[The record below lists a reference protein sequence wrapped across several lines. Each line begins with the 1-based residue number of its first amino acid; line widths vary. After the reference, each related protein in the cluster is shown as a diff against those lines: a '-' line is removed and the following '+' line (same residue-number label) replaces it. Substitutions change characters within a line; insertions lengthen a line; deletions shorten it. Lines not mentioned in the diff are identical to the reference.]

1 MATTDRLE
9 VRPVDGA
16 HARLDGRSAGW
27 AGVEPRARQPATL
40 DHSKERRM
48 KTMIPLL
55 AAAMLFATAAAAQD
69 EGVNVEGGVSYQ
81 RKTVINFEDDTI
93 EGDLK
98 TPDGQ
103 YLTVKKKL
111 RHKSLIRI
119 RKDFRREVLSSVG
132 DL

>member
-1 MATTDRLE
+1 MA
-9 VRPVDGA
+9 
-16 HARLDGRSAGW
+16 
-27 AGVEPRARQPATL
+27 
-40 DHSKERRM
+40 
-48 KTMIPLL
+48 L
-55 AAAMLFATAAAAQD
+55 AALPAMAQEE
-69 EGVNVEGGVSYQ
+69 EGSNNEGGVSYQ

-103 YLTVKKKL
+103 YLEVRKKM

-119 RKDFRREVLSSVG
+119 RTDFRREVLSSVA

>member
-1 MATTDRLE
+1 
-9 VRPVDGA
+9 
-16 HARLDGRSAGW
+16 
-27 AGVEPRARQPATL
+27 
-40 DHSKERRM
+40 M

>member
-1 MATTDRLE
+1 MLSSVGRCSFGAANKAAQGRKHKDMVRRLQHMDRSPPRKRRRLALLLLVVGALAATT
-9 VRPVDGA
+9 
-16 HARLDGRSAGW
+16 
-27 AGVEPRARQPATL
+27 
-40 DHSKERRM
+40 
-48 KTMIPLL
+48 
-55 AAAMLFATAAAAQD
+55 ATAQ
-69 EGVNVEGGVSYQ
+69 EQGGVSYK

-103 YLTVKKKL
+103 YIEHRKKM

-119 RKDFRREVLSSVG
+119 RRDFRREVLGSIA

>member
-1 MATTDRLE
+1 MK
-9 VRPVDGA
+9 
-16 HARLDGRSAGW
+16 RSAAFFFVAVAL
-27 AGVEPRARQPATL
+27 AGAG
-40 DHSKERRM
+40 
-48 KTMIPLL
+48 
-55 AAAMLFATAAAAQD
+55 AASAQD
-69 EGVNVEGGVSYQ
+69 EGSNNEGGVSYQ

-103 YLTVKKKL
+103 YLEVRKKM

-119 RKDFRREVLSSVG
+119 RTDFRREVLSSVA

>member
-1 MATTDRLE
+1 MI
-9 VRPVDGA
+9 
-16 HARLDGRSAGW
+16 RSLRSLAVL
-27 AGVEPRARQPATL
+27 AVAAVVVAAVAAPPAV
-40 DHSKERRM
+40 
-48 KTMIPLL
+48 
-55 AAAMLFATAAAAQD
+55 AQE
-69 EGVNVEGGVSYQ
+69 EGVNTEGGVSYQ

-103 YLTVKKKL
+103 YLEVRKKM

-119 RKDFRREVLSSVG
+119 RTDFRREVMTSVA

>member
-1 MATTDRLE
+1 MKVSVATITL
-9 VRPVDGA
+9 
-16 HARLDGRSAGW
+16 
-27 AGVEPRARQPATL
+27 ATL
-40 DHSKERRM
+40 
-48 KTMIPLL
+48 L
-55 AAAMLFATAAAAQD
+55 ATASAAQD
-69 EGVNVEGGVSYQ
+69 DGVNVEGGVSYQ

-103 YLTVKKKL
+103 YLNVKKKL

>member
-1 MATTDRLE
+1 MQIRRLLLATTTVTLLSASMVSAQE
-9 VRPVDGA
+9 EEGA
-16 HARLDGRSAGW
+16 NS
-27 AGVEPRARQPATL
+27 
-40 DHSKERRM
+40 
-48 KTMIPLL
+48 
-55 AAAMLFATAAAAQD
+55 
-69 EGVNVEGGVSYQ
+69 EGGVSYQ

-103 YLTVKKKL
+103 YLEVRKKM

-119 RKDFRREVLSSVG
+119 RTDFRREVLSSVA